1 MFDTR
6 KIILVV
12 AAMCL
17 AAPGFAAQA
26 ADKVL
31 IGFSQATMNHPWRI
45 AMVNGNKQ
53 YAAEHY
59 PDVEMIVTDGQN
71 SANKQVSDV
80 EGLIARNVKVLMIS
94 PVQAQALS
102 PVIRAAVARGIK
114 VVTID
119 REVNAPVTMH
129 IGADNR
135 QVGMAAGQFL
145 AATLSGT
152 GNVIEIQGTAGASPT
167 LDRHRGFLDGI
178 EGSELKVVESKY
190 CDYLREP
197 ALKFMEDQLQ
207 RFGPGTIQAVY
218 AHNDEMALAAVQA
231 LQAAGRLDEVKVI
244 GIDGQNTAFQAVK
257 DGTMAA
263 SFIYPFAAPEAIQY
277 AYKIA
282 RGEAVSSNVVLP
294 SQQVDASNVD
304 SYLDKGF

>member
-1 MFDTR
+1 MFSLKR
-6 KIILVV
+6 VSRAIAVCCLVASSV
-12 AAMCL
+12 
-17 AAPGFAAQA
+17 GAQA
-26 ADKVL
+26 ADKTL

-45 AMVNGNKQ
+45 AMVNVNKQ
-53 YAAEHY
+53 YAAQNY
-59 PDVEMIVTDGQN
+59 PDVEVLVTDGQN

-80 EGLIARNVKVLMIS
+80 EGLIARHVKVLMIS
-94 PVQAQALS
+94 PLQAQALT
-102 PVIRAAVARGIK
+102 PVVREAMSDGIK

-119 REVNAPVTMH
+119 REVNTPVTVH
-129 IGADNR
+129 IGAENR
-135 QVGMAAGQFL
+135 PIGLAAGKFL
-145 AATLSGT
+145 AQALHGT

-167 LDRHRGFLDGI
+167 LDRHNGFADGI
-178 EGSELKVVESKY
+178 KGTQIKVVATQY

-231 LQAAGRLDEVKVI
+231 LQAAGRLKEVKVI

-263 SFIYPFAAPEAIQY
+263 TFIYPFAAPDAIEY
-277 AYKIA
+277 AHKVA
-282 RGEAVSSNVVLP
+282 LGEKVPAKVVMP
-294 SQQVDASNVD
+294 GQQVDATNVD
-304 SYLDKGF
+304 KYLGKGF